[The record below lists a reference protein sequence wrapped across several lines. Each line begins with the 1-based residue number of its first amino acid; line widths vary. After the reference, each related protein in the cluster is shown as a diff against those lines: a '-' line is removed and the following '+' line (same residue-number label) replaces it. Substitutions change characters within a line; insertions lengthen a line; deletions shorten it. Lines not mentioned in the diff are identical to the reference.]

1 MEHEERMLSAA
12 ELYYYEGLTQ
22 SEVSARM
29 GVTRWTV
36 GRLLEEAKQAGI
48 VRIVID
54 HPRARRHELE
64 LKLKKAFGLRDAVV
78 LAAQPRPAD
87 TLQSV
92 GAAAARQL
100 CGMQPAVRRV
110 AVSWGRT
117 VAAVAA
123 ELPVGWA
130 RGVEIIQTNG
140 GPVVARG
147 NPVGDSLYVLAEKGP
162 GAVRS
167 LAGPAILDSVG
178 TARALRSEA
187 SIARTLTLAERSPVM
202 MFSPGT
208 VGPDSVLVQSGYLVA
223 DQITALGA
231 LGVVGDV
238 MSHFILS
245 DGSLAD
251 PDLDARTLSISLD
264 ALRRCPTVI
273 AVSTGDQK
281 KAATLAAVTAG
292 LVTHLV
298 TDSSIAAFLVAA
310 TSENGTD
317 EVVLPVTQPPGK
329 QGSVRSLSD
338 G

>member
-1 MEHEERMLSAA
+1 MTRWPIEHEERMLSAA

-36 GRLLEEAKQAGI
+36 GRLLDEAKQAGL

-78 LAAQPRPAD
+78 LTAQPRPAD

-92 GAAAARQL
+92 AAAASRQI
-100 CGMQPAVRRV
+100 CGMKPAVRRM

-147 NPVGDSLYVLAEKGP
+147 NPVGDSLYALAEKGP
-162 GAVRS
+162 GTVRS
-167 LAGPAILDSVG
+167 LAGPAILDNLG
-178 TARALRSEA
+178 TARALRGEA
-187 SIARTLTLAERSPVM
+187 SIARTLTSAERSPVM
-202 MFSPGT
+202 LFSPGT
-208 VGPDSVLVQSGYLVA
+208 VGQDSVLAQSGYVSA
-223 DQITALGA
+223 EQINALSA

-238 MSHFILS
+238 MSHFILP
-245 DGSLAD
+245 DGTPAD
-251 PDLDARTLSISLD
+251 ADLDARTLSISLE
-264 ALRRCPTVI
+264 ALRRCPTAI
-273 AVSTGDQK
+273 AVATGEQK
-281 KAATLAAVTAG
+281 MAATLAAVSAG

-298 TDSSIAAFLVAA
+298 TDSAIATYLLAA
-310 TSENGTD
+310 ASENGAGTAA
-317 EVVLPVTQPPGK
+317 LPI
-329 QGSVRSLSD
+329 SD
-338 G
+338 KKD

>member
-1 MEHEERMLSAA
+1 MTKWPIEHEERMLTAA

-64 LKLKKAFGLRDAVV
+64 LKLKNAFGLRDAVV

-87 TLQSV
+87 TLQAI

-100 CGMQPAVRRV
+100 CGMKPAIRRV

-117 VAAVAA
+117 VAAVAT

-140 GPVVARG
+140 GPVVVRG
-147 NPVGDSLYVLAEKGP
+147 NPVGDSLYALAEKGP
-162 GAVRS
+162 GTVRS

-178 TARALRSEA
+178 TAHALRGEA
-187 SIARTLTLAERSPVM
+187 SIARTLNLAERSPVM
-202 MFSPGT
+202 LFSPGT
-208 VGPDSVLVQSGYLVA
+208 VGPDSVLVQSGYVGA
-223 DQITALGA
+223 EQITALSA
-231 LGVVGDV
+231 RGVVGDV
-238 MSHFILS
+238 MSHFILA
-245 DGSLAD
+245 DGTPAD
-251 PDLDARTLSISLD
+251 AELDARTLSISLD
-264 ALRRCPTVI
+264 SLRRCPTVI
-273 AVSTGDQK
+273 AVATGEQK

-292 LVTHLV
+292 LVTHLI
-298 TDSSIAAFLVAA
+298 TDSSIATYLLAA
-310 TSENGTD
+310 ASGTGAGEATPHISNKKD
-317 EVVLPVTQPPGK
+317 
-329 QGSVRSLSD
+329 
-338 G
+338 

>member
-1 MEHEERMLSAA
+1 MLSAA

-36 GRLLEEAKQAGI
+36 GRLLEEAKQAGL

-64 LKLKKAFGLRDAVV
+64 LKLKKAFGLREAVV
-78 LAAQPRPAD
+78 LTAQPRPAD

-92 GAAAARQL
+92 AAAAARQIG
-100 CGMQPAVRRV
+100 GMKPTLRRM

-123 ELPVGWA
+123 ELPLGWA

-147 NPVGDSLYVLAEKGP
+147 NPVGDSLYALAEKAP
-162 GAVRS
+162 GTVRS
-167 LAGPAILDSVG
+167 LAGPAILDNLG

-187 SIARTLTLAERSPVM
+187 SIARTLTSAERSPVM
-202 MFSPGT
+202 LFSPGT
-208 VGPDSVLVQSGYLVA
+208 VGPDSVLVQSGYVGPE
-223 DQITALGA
+223 QITALSA

-238 MSHFILS
+238 MSHFILP
-245 DGSLAD
+245 DGTLAD
-251 PDLDARTLSISLD
+251 TDLDARTLSISLD
-264 ALRRCPTVI
+264 AIRRCPTAI
-273 AVSTGDQK
+273 AVATGEK
-281 KAATLAAVTAG
+281 KMAATLAAVAAG
-292 LVTHLV
+292 LVTHLI
-298 TDSSIAAFLVAA
+298 TDSAIATYLLASAAASDSGAGEVAPQI
-310 TSENGTD
+310 SNKKD
-317 EVVLPVTQPPGK
+317 
-329 QGSVRSLSD
+329 
-338 G
+338 